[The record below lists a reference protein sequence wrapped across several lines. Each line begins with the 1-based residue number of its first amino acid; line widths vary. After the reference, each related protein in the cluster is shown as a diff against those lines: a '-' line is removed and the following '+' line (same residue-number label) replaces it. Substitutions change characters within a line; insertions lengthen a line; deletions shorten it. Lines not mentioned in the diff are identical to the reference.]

1 MSYVV
6 VAVGLHCF
14 HGCCVAVVIVATVDV
29 VVGSVDAVVAAVDVV
44 VAAVDVVVAAVD
56 VVVVSVVVDA
66 GTLGVVDSRMFGLFV
81 ASKSIR
87 SPCCI

>member
-44 VAAVDVVVAAVD
+44 V
-56 VVVVSVVVDA
+56 VSVVVDA